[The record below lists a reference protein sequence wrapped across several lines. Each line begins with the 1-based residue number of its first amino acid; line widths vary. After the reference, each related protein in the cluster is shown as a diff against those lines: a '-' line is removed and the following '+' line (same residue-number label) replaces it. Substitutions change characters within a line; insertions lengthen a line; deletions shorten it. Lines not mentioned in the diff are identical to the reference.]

1 MNDIT
6 IPKHLLLNWLYST
19 DKAVSI
25 DKLAAWL
32 EHKPPIG
39 GSLKR
44 HICYNDKK
52 MIKYD
57 DLIIFSFYGN
67 SR

>member
-1 MNDIT
+1 MNDTT

-32 EHKPPIG
+32 EHNTNGQYKLVRVVKPF
-39 GSLKR
+39 
-44 HICYNDKK
+44 NDTKT
-52 MIKYD
+52 ID
-57 DLIIFSFYGN
+57 NIILHSKA
-67 SR
+67 S

>member
-1 MNDIT
+1 MNDTT

-32 EHKPPIG
+32 EHNTSGQYKLVRVVKPF
-39 GSLKR
+39 
-44 HICYNDKK
+44 NDTKPL
-52 MIKYD
+52 D
-57 DLIIFSFYGN
+57 NLIPHSKA
-67 SR
+67 S

>member
-6 IPKHLLLNWLYST
+6 IPKYLLLNWLYST

-32 EHKPPIG
+32 EHNTSGQYKLVRVVKPF
-39 GSLKR
+39 
-44 HICYNDKK
+44 ND
-52 MIKYD
+52 I
-57 DLIIFSFYGN
+57 
-67 SR
+67 

>member
-25 DKLAAWL
+25 DKLSTWL
-32 EHKPPIG
+32 EHNTSGQYKLVRVVKPF
-39 GSLKR
+39 
-44 HICYNDKK
+44 NDTKALDISIPHSK
-52 MIKYD
+52 A
-57 DLIIFSFYGN
+57 S
-67 SR
+67 

>member
-32 EHKPPIG
+32 EHNTSGQYKLLRVVKPF
-39 GSLKR
+39 
-44 HICYNDKK
+44 NDTKAL
-52 MIKYD
+52 D
-57 DLIIFSFYGN
+57 NLIPHSKA
-67 SR
+67 S

>member
-32 EHKPPIG
+32 EHNTSGQYKLVRVVKPF
-39 GSLKR
+39 
-44 HICYNDKK
+44 NDTKAL
-52 MIKYD
+52 D
-57 DLIIFSFYGN
+57 NLIPHSKA
-67 SR
+67 S